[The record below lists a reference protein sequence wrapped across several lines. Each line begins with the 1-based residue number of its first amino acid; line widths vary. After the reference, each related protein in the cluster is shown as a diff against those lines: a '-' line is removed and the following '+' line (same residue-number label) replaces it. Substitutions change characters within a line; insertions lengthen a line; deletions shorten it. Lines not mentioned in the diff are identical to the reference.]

1 MKELTVPF
9 VQVNA
14 FTHELFQ
21 GNPAVVILLQP
32 SVFHRPGASEWMQKV
47 AQQKNLNATAFV
59 APQKRTEEGAE
70 YDIKWFSPLVELTMC
85 GHGTLSSAV
94 ALLDYR
100 QVLPTQTIRFYNRTN
115 VLVCRY
121 EVAPD
126 QRVRVVLDFP
136 VKPISNLPAGTSRE
150 VVAAAFG
157 VSTTGILDIQLAL
170 NDIIVRVDKETFST
184 LKPDFNRLA
193 EIDTGRFAVTT
204 EAPSDLSDFQ
214 SRFFAPRIGINED
227 PVTGSAHCG
236 LGPYWSSILGK
247 KKLVGYQSTRT
258 RGGFIEIHLDE
269 DLNRVQ
275 LKCEGVV
282 IARGRLSALK

>member
-1 MKELTVPF
+1 MEVVPF

-14 FTHELFQ
+14 FTRELSQ
-21 GNPAVVILLQP
+21 GNPAVVVLLQP
-32 SVFHRPGASEWMQKV
+32 SAFHRQGASVWMQKV
-47 AQQKNLNATAFV
+47 AHEKNLNATAFV
-59 APQKRTEEGAE
+59 SPRERAEGDAA

-94 ALLDYR
+94 ALLDCG

-136 VKPISNLPAGTSRE
+136 VKPICRLPPGTSRE
-150 VVAAAFG
+150 VVATALG

-170 NDIIVRVDKETFST
+170 NDVIVRVDKETFST
-184 LKPDFNRLA
+184 LKPDFNRLSK
-193 EIDTGRFAVTT
+193 IYTGRFAVTT
-204 EAPSDLSDFQ
+204 EALSDVGDFQ

-236 LGPYWSSILGK
+236 LGPYWSSILSK
-247 KKLVGYQSTRT
+247 KTLVGYQSTPT
-258 RGGFIEIHLDE
+258 RGGFIEMHLNEEYLD
-269 DLNRVQ
+269 RVQ

-282 IARGRLSALK
+282 VGRGILTVL